1 MLELSL
7 ILLLGLMAGIIVGL
21 LPGLPQYVG
30 LLMLYPLIQYMSIE
44 QIMVFWLA
52 CQIGSQYFGSV
63 AAILLKIP
71 GEASSIIFLEDIDK
85 IKAPDRYDLIRQTAW
100 GSTVASL
107 VSLSLLLFVYYI
119 GLSEHLLVL
128 TNINTKM
135 VVLTILMLTLIY
147 FTKSRWI
154 AALMFFGGL
163 AIAPKSNHELP
174 NWIWHMQDVTT
185 DVTVFSL
192 LLGAMIIPE
201 FLKELQSKLKGDN
214 VLDLKDNKKRSKLD
228 FKSMFRGTWLGSL
241 IGFIPGPSAILASI
255 ITYNSHKDKSKIKE
269 RITSSESANNSA
281 AVSSM
286 LPFLFVGLPI
296 TLSEMILS
304 DIMAVKTF
312 VLPLDLKGETVLPGV
327 NYIEFCFLLV
337 MFLTVCYHFLAQSFL
352 KYYEK
357 LMIFAHGKLLWVY
370 VALVIYLV
378 TIDTMF
384 NPVYMPRYLM
394 FMALMTLGGIWLLK
408 RQISVLPLIFG
419 FVLGD
424 MITWAVYNFYRINFY

>member
-135 VVLTILMLTLIY
+135 IVLTILMLTLIY

-228 FKSMFRGTWLGSL
+228 FKSMFKGTWLGSL

-269 RITSSESANNSA
+269 RIISSESANNSA

-327 NYIEFCFLLV
+327 NYIEF
-337 MFLTVCYHFLAQSFL
+337 
-352 KYYEK
+352 
-357 LMIFAHGKLLWVY
+357 
-370 VALVIYLV
+370 
-378 TIDTMF
+378 
-384 NPVYMPRYLM
+384 
-394 FMALMTLGGIWLLK
+394 
-408 RQISVLPLIFG
+408 G
-419 FVLGD
+419 F
-424 MITWAVYNFYRINFY
+424 Y